1 MREHI
6 LQLEEISKKLEP
18 TIKKRAEWNQGI
30 QEYADNFL
38 NTLDDQKAF
47 VLGED
52 GKDILK
58 LEFGSEPKNL
68 DDLLKILKK
77 NVDSVSL
84 NPASGGHLGYIP
96 GGGIFPTAMGD
107 YLAAVTNRY
116 SGIFFGG
123 PGAVRIENQLIRW
136 MCELIGY
143 PKTSL
148 GNLSSGGSIAN
159 LIAIVTARDFHGIKS
174 KDVEQ
179 SVIYLTNQ
187 VHHCVH
193 KAIRIAGLR
202 EAKIRHVPMDNCFRM
217 DTNALKKLVEK
228 DISNGL
234 KPFIVIGSAG
244 TTDVGAI
251 DPLNDIADIAEVHNL
266 WFHIDAA
273 YGGFFIMTDIK
284 NPDGSTIKDKFKG
297 VERSDSL
304 AIDPHKGMFLSYGLG
319 AVLIKNVQAQMESH
333 YYQAN
338 YMQDTFEANDELSPA
353 DLSPELTKHFRGLR
367 MWLPLQLFG
376 IEPFK
381 ACLEEK
387 IWLTRYF
394 YEEVQKLGFEVGS
407 YPELSVAIY
416 RFIPKNSA
424 PNEFNKKLVEYI
436 HKDGRVFISS
446 TTINGDFWIRIA
458 ILSFRTRLWTI
469 DLYLEILKEGIT
481 SISKENTNAIEISN
495 S

>member
-6 LQLEEISKKLEP
+6 LKLEEVSKRLEP
-18 TIKKRAEWNQGI
+18 SNEKRAQWNEGI
-30 QEYADNFL
+30 QRYADDF
-38 NTLDDQKAF
+38 LDDINDLPAF
-47 VLGED
+47 EFGKD
-52 GKDILK
+52 GKGVLDYELGK
-58 LEFGSEPKNL
+58 EPLGLE
-68 DDLLKILKK
+68 KILEVLKE

-107 YLAAVTNRY
+107 YLAAITNRY

-136 MCELIGY
+136 MCDLIGY
-143 PKTSL
+143 PKDAL
-148 GNLSSGGSIAN
+148 GNLASGGSIAN
-159 LIAIVTARDFHGIKS
+159 LIAIVTARDFHQIKS
-174 KDVEQ
+174 KDVEN
-179 SVIYLTNQ
+179 SVIYLTAQ

-193 KAIRIAGLR
+193 KAIRIAGLEESR
-202 EAKIRHVPMDNCFRM
+202 VRHIPMDNRFRM
-217 DTNALKKLVEK
+217 RADILKETVEK

-234 KPFIVIGSAG
+234 KPFLVIGSAG
-244 TTDVGAI
+244 TTDTGAI
-251 DPLNDIADIAEVHNL
+251 DPLNEIADVAESNNL

-273 YGGFFIMTDIK
+273 YGGFFIMADVE
-284 NPDGSTIKDKFKG
+284 NPDGTTIKDNFKG

-319 AVLIKNVQAQMESH
+319 AVLIKNVQAQMDSH

-338 YMQDTFEANDELSPA
+338 YMQDTFDANDELSPA

-367 MWLPLQLFG
+367 MWMPLQLLG
-376 IEPFK
+376 VEPFK

-394 YEEVQKLGFEVGS
+394 YEEVQKMGFEVGP
-407 YPELSVAIY
+407 YPDLSVAIY
-416 RFIPKNSA
+416 RYIPEVGD
-424 PNEFNKKLVEYI
+424 PNEFNKKLVEYV
-436 HKDGRVFISS
+436 HKDGRVFVSS
-446 TTINGDFWIRIA
+446 TTIDDEFWIRIA

-469 DLYLEILKEGIT
+469 DLFLKVLKDGIA
-481 SISKENTNAIEISN
+481 SVNKKLHAIEISN
-495 S
+495 G